1 MDKVRVGLVG
11 IGGMGYNHYC
21 CHKNLETSDVVA
33 VCDVRTD
40 MAKEKTGGAVKIYS
54 DLNEMLEKESLDM
67 VDICTPTYLHA
78 EMAKK
83 CLEKGLH
90 VLCEKPMTLDEKEA
104 DKLLAAV
111 KRTDRNFMVA
121 HVVRFMKPYA
131 YLRKAI
137 KSGENGKLLR
147 LEMHRNSSV
156 PLTSWQNWFL
166 DESLS
171 GGVVTDLS
179 IHDLDFVSHVLGK
192 PDEVSAFWRQLK
204 DNSSYSAAS
213 MLYGDTLVSCEA
225 SWYKVKI
232 NFRAEFL
239 AVFEN
244 AFIDFKDN
252 KLYKNNEEVDLSGFS
267 LFDELG
273 VSVKGDNPYKD
284 EIEYFIDCILK
295 GRKPVFV
302 SPESSASTIW
312 LTDLVKMSATRFA
325 NTPIVQNLSQK
336 TFKRT

>member
-21 CHKNLETSDVVA
+21 CHKMLETSDVVA

-40 MAKEKTGGAVKIYS
+40 MAKEKTGGTVKIYS
-54 DLNEMLEKESLDM
+54 DLNEMIENERLDM

-90 VLCEKPMTLDEKEA
+90 VLCEKPMTLDEKDA
-104 DKLLAAV
+104 QNLLEAV
-111 KRTDRNFMVA
+111 KKTDKNFMVA

-131 YLRKAI
+131 YLRQAI

-166 DESLS
+166 NESLS

-179 IHDLDFVSHVLGK
+179 IHDLDFVGHVFGK
-192 PDEVSAFWRQLK
+192 PDEVSAFWRPLK
-204 DNSSYSAAS
+204 DNSSYSVAD
-213 MLYGDTLVSCEA
+213 MRYGETLVSCEA

-252 KLYKNNEEVDLSGFS
+252 KLYKNNAEVDLSGFS
-267 LFDELG
+267 LSDELG
-273 VSVKGDNPYKD
+273 TSVKGDNPYKD

-295 GRKPVFV
+295 GKKPVFV
-302 SPESSASTIW
+302 SPQSSVDTISI
-312 LTDLVKMSATRFA
+312 TDLVKSAA
-325 NTPIVQNLSQK
+325 VK
-336 TFKRT
+336 M